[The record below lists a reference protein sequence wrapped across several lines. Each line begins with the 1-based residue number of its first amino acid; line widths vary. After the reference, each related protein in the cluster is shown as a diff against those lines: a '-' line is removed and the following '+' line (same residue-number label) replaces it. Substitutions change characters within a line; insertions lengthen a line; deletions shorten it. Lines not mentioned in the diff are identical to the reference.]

1 MILVIDIH
9 NVIVRIHS
17 SIVSKK
23 KTRIDFL
30 LGLTY
35 ELQLDKDKNPADQR
49 LFFRES
55 YRTIKKRHFKISNR
69 ICHDYS
75 LYMKVISLYG
85 HILLQ

>member
-1 MILVIDIH
+1 MKERKSFV
-9 NVIVRIHS
+9 
-17 SIVSKK
+17 
-23 KTRIDFL
+23 

-55 YRTIKKRHFKISNR
+55 YRTIRKRHFKISNR

-75 LYMKVISLYG
+75 LYMKVKYLHRYDSS
-85 HILLQ
+85 Q